1 MTNNEYV
8 QEELPF
14 DWHSYVPTEGEIRE
28 SLNKASADLPM
39 GESPDPD
46 SYATPEEFVAQYSNA
61 LKDYLERTLGKG
73 ESHIEDLGANASA
86 FSEAFLAI
94 VGWF

>member
-1 MTNNEYV
+1 MAEGKWV

-14 DWHSYVPTEGEIRE
+14 GDWHETIPTEGEIKE
-28 SLNKASADLPM
+28 SLNSAKAELPM
-39 GESPDPD
+39 GEID
-46 SYATPEEFVAQYSNA
+46 SSKYATPEQFVEQYANA
-61 LKDYLERTLGKG
+61 LKEYLNITLGKG